1 MAFETV
7 IGLEVHAQLSTKS
20 KIFCACST
28 AFGAAPNENTCPVC
42 TGMPGVLPVLNRK
55 AVEFTIRTALATSCT
70 VQRRS
75 VFARKN
81 YFYPDLP
88 KAYQISQYELPI
100 ALGGHVDIEVDG
112 GTKRIGITRI
122 HMEEDAGK
130 LVHEGEFAGAQASLA
145 DLNRC
150 SVPLM
155 EIVSEPDMRTPEEG
169 GAYLRRLHDILV
181 YLGVCDGN
189 MEEGSFRCD
198 ANVSVRPVGQAAFGT
213 KAELKNM
220 NSFRNVEKALEYEI
234 RRQIELIEDG
244 GKVVQETR
252 LWDANAGVTV
262 SMRRKEEAHDYRYFP
277 DPDLLPLIVEGSW
290 VEELRK
296 TIPEL
301 PEEKIARL
309 ERQYGIPRYDAGI
322 LASARALAD
331 FFEASAAIYGGNP
344 KTTAN
349 ECVHWK
355 DAIFAGTLS
364 PETIAHAVED
374 RERGTISATAS
385 KKLVELVLSSGKPFR
400 TLRDERGLTQVS
412 DTSALDLLVDKVL
425 AASPK
430 EVEGYRAGKVGLL
443 SFFVGQVMKESR
455 GKANPKVVQEVLKK
469 KLGP

>member
-1 MAFETV
+1 
-7 IGLEVHAQLSTKS
+7 
-20 KIFCACST
+20 
-28 AFGAAPNENTCPVC
+28 VC

-55 AVEFTIRTALATSCT
+55 AVEFTIRTALATSCA

-290 VEELRK
+290 IEGLRK

-331 FFEASAAIYGGNP
+331 FFEASAAIYSGNP

-385 KKLVELVLSSGKPFR
+385 KKLVELVLSTGKPFR
-400 TLRDERGLTQVS
+400 ALRDEQGLTQVS
-412 DTSALDLLVDKVL
+412 DTSALDILVDKIL

>member
-7 IGLEVHAQLSTKS
+7 IGLEVHAQLSTRS
-20 KIFCACST
+20 KIFCACSAT
-28 AFGAAPNENTCPVC
+28 FGAAPNENTCPVC

-100 ALGGHVDIEVDG
+100 AIGGHVDIEVDG
-112 GTKRIGITRI
+112 ETKRIGITRI

-198 ANVSVRPVGQAAFGT
+198 ANVSVRPVGQKALGT

-220 NSFRNVEKALEYEI
+220 NSFRNVERALEYEI
-234 RRQIELIEDG
+234 RRQVELIEDG

-262 SMRRKEEAHDYRYFP
+262 SMRRKEEAHDFRYFP
-277 DPDLLPLIVEGSW
+277 DPDLLPLIVEDSW

-301 PEEKIARL
+301 PAEKVARL
-309 ERQYGIPRYDAGI
+309 VRQYGIPRYDAGI
-322 LASARALAD
+322 LASSRALAD

-355 DAIFAGTLS
+355 DAVLVGTLS

-374 RERGTISATAS
+374 RERGTVSATAS
-385 KKLVELVLSSGKPFR
+385 KKLVELVLSTGKPFR
-400 TLRDERGLTQVS
+400 ALRDEQGLTQVS
-412 DTSALDLLVDKVL
+412 DTSTLDILVDKVL

>member
-1 MAFETV
+1 MAFEAV
-7 IGLEVHAQLSTKS
+7 IGLEVHAQLSTRS
-20 KIFCACST
+20 KIFCACSA
-28 AFGAAPNENTCPVC
+28 AFGASPNENTCPVC
-42 TGMPGVLPVLNRK
+42 TGMPGVLPVLNRR
-55 AVEFTIRTALATSCT
+55 AVEYTIRTAIATSST

-100 ALGGHVDIEVDG
+100 ALGGHIDIETG
-112 GTKRIGITRI
+112 NGPKRIGITRI

-198 ANVSVRPVGQAAFGT
+198 ANVSVRPAGQESFGT

-234 RRQIELIEDG
+234 RRQIERIEDG

-262 SMRRKEEAHDYRYFP
+262 AMRRKEEAHDYRYFP
-277 DPDLLPLIVEGSW
+277 DPDLLPLIVDESW

-301 PEEKIARL
+301 PAEKIARL

-322 LASARALAD
+322 LAADRALAD

-355 DAIFAGTLS
+355 DAVFSGALS

-385 KKLVELVLSSGKPFR
+385 KKLVELVLSTGKPFR
-400 TLRDERGLTQVS
+400 TLRDEQGLTQVS
-412 DTSALDLLVDKVL
+412 DASALDVIVEKIL

-430 EVEGYRAGKVGLL
+430 EVESYRGGKVGLL
-443 SFFVGQVMKESR
+443 SFFVGQVMRESR
-455 GKANPKVVQEVLKK
+455 GKANPKMVQEVLKR
-469 KLGP
+469 KLG

>member
-1 MAFETV
+1 MPFEAV
-7 IGLEVHAQLSTKS
+7 IGLEVHAQLSTRS
-20 KIFCACST
+20 KIFCSCSA
-28 AFGAAPNENTCPVC
+28 AFGAPPNENTCPVC
-42 TGMPGVLPVLNRK
+42 AGMPGVLPVLNRK
-55 AVEFTIRTALATSCT
+55 AVECAIRTALATSCE

-100 ALGGHVDIEVDG
+100 ALAGHIDIEVAG

-130 LVHEGEFAGAQASLA
+130 LVHEGEFSGAQASLA

-169 GAYLRRLHDILV
+169 GAYLRRLRDILV
-181 YLGVCDGN
+181 YLEVCDGN

-198 ANVSVRPVGQAAFGT
+198 ANVSVRPVGRKEFGT
-213 KAELKNM
+213 KVELKNM

-234 RRQIELIEDG
+234 RRQIEANEDG
-244 GKVVQETR
+244 ERVVQETR

-277 DPDLLPLIVEGSW
+277 DPDLLPLIVEESW
-290 VEELRK
+290 IEELRK

-301 PEEKIARL
+301 PGEKIARL
-309 ERQYGIPRYDAGI
+309 ERRYGLSRYDAEL
-322 LASARALAD
+322 LASDRALAD
-331 FFEASAAIYGGNP
+331 FFESSAAIFGGNP

-355 DAIFAGTLS
+355 DAVLARRLS

-385 KKLVELVLSSGKPFR
+385 KKLVELVLLTGKPFR
-400 TLRDERGLTQVS
+400 TLRDEQGLTQVS
-412 DTSALDLLVDKVL
+412 DASALDAVIEKIL

-430 EVEGYRAGKVGLL
+430 EVESYRAGKAGLL
-443 SFFVGQVMKESR
+443 SFFVGQVMRESR

-469 KLGP
+469 KLG